1 YRKTDAGRQAAK
13 PAAAQWGEPA
23 ARPRAAAAGR
33 RKTTASRLFA
43 QTAERL
49 PLDGLDGGV
58 GVRPHAAVPAVSAAR
73 LRRSS
78 WLQPPEFPGGE
89 RIEVVSRLRLR
100 VVRTLLIGHGAAP
113 ALDDGGDEVG
123 IEPLLGIDARG
134 TEGFAARNVLF
145 RQLLEFQAGRQRH
158 ALAEGEHL
166 AGAERGNEAEQPAD
180 GIRDGGSHDC

>member
-1 YRKTDAGRQAAK
+1 PKFANVCGKLRVLGTCHYRKTDAGRQAAK

-58 GVRPHAAVPAVSAAR
+58 GVRPPAAVPAVSAAR

-78 WLQPPEFPGGE
+78 WLQPPEFPDGE

-100 VVRTLLIGHGAAP
+100 VVRTLLHAHGP
-113 ALDDGGDEVG
+113 PPPPHDGR
-123 IEPLLGIDARG
+123 PDA
-134 TEGFAARNVLF
+134 
-145 RQLLEFQAGRQRH
+145 
-158 ALAEGEHL
+158 
-166 AGAERGNEAEQPAD
+166 
-180 GIRDGGSHDC
+180 